1 MVKSPLILQSIFIW
15 LKIIDPTGKELT
27 FVTNLMCYS
36 SEEIEWLYKK
46 RWDIELF
53 FKWIKQHCKIK
64 TLMGHS
70 ENAVRIQMITGII
83 TYLLLRLT
91 LEKVEIKISLINL
104 KRKIK
109 NKLFKHVTKIQCY
122 KTALFSSS

>member
-1 MVKSPLILQSIFIW
+1 
-15 LKIIDPTGKELT
+15 
-27 FVTNLMCYS
+27 MCYS
-36 SEEIEWLYKK
+36 SEEIAWLEKK

-70 ENAVRIQMITGII
+70 ENAVKIQMITGII

-109 NKLFKHVTKIQCY
+109 NRLLKRVTQLQCY

>member
-1 MVKSPLILQSIFIW
+1 AKFKEAIDLPITQCNKAQPLLLAGST
-15 LKIIDPTGKELT
+15 IIYDKKVRLGKELT

-91 LEKVEIKISLINL
+91 LEKVE
-104 KRKIK
+104 
-109 NKLFKHVTKIQCY
+109 KHVTKIQCY